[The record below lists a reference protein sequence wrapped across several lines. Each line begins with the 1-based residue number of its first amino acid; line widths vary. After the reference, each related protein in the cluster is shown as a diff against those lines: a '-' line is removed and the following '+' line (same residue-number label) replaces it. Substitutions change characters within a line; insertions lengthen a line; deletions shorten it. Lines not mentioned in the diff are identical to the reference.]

1 MSKTVFILGAGA
13 SKESGAP
20 LMNDFLD
27 VSRSLYENEKIDD
40 LFKDDFTRVFSAI
53 DNLYKIYP
61 KTDLDLENIERIY
74 SLFEMGR
81 FIKKLPGVDN
91 WEDIDKVIDSLKVLI
106 LLTLDKTITIRTSN
120 GRLYPDGSYKDFVSL
135 IESIK
140 DVDGSFP
147 SIISFN
153 YDLALDCALYYYH
166 RKVDYCLGNNNN
178 YDIKLMK
185 LHGSLNWFKS
195 TESNEIIPYDFSE
208 INRWYF
214 NIHALD
220 EEDEEV
226 EINLSKKFSK
236 EKIIFKEKEL
246 LPIPIIIPPTWNKLE
261 FSYNFEIAKV
271 WQKAAEELSNAE
283 NIVIIG
289 YSCPETDNFFKY
301 FLALGI
307 LGEKLINKFWVF
319 NPDQSIK
326 ERFESLLGPRI
337 IKRYKF
343 EKLPFSEAIDFLK
356 DNIIGKESKS
366 PSVRWI

>member
-13 SKESGAP
+13 SRDSGAP
-20 LMNDFLD
+20 LMNDFLEI
-27 VSRSLYENEKIDD
+27 SRSLFENEKIDE
-40 LFKDDFTRVFSAI
+40 LFKEDFARAFSAI

-61 KTDLDLENIERIY
+61 KANLDLENIERIY

-91 WEDIDKVIDSLKVLI
+91 WEDIGKIVDSLKVLI
-106 LLTLDKTITIRTSN
+106 LYTLDKNITIRVSN
-120 GRLYPDGSYKDFVSL
+120 GRLYPDGSYMDFVSM
-135 IESIK
+135 IKSIK
-140 DVDGSFP
+140 DKDGSLP

-153 YDLALDCALYYYH
+153 YDLALDCALHYYQYG
-166 RKVDYCLGNNNN
+166 VDYCLGNNNN

-195 TESNEIIPYDFSE
+195 TESNEIIPYDFNK
-208 INRWYF
+208 INEWYF
-214 NIHALD
+214 GMHNLD

-226 EINLSKKFSK
+226 EINLPKKFSK

-246 LPIPIIIPPTWNKLE
+246 LPIPIILPPTWNKLE

-283 NIVIIG
+283 NIFVVG
-289 YSCPETDNFFKY
+289 YSYPETDNFFKY

-307 LGEKLINKFWVF
+307 LGEKLIKKFWVF
-319 NPDQSIK
+319 NPDESI
-326 ERFESLLGPRI
+326 ENRFKDLLGPRI
-337 IKRYKF
+337 IRRHRF
-343 EKLPFSEAIDFLK
+343 EPLPFSEAIDFLK